1 VDLIASMVRPAQRLW
16 RLDHRRRIGVG
27 LERAK
32 VSHFSIN
39 ERFGIHPP
47 RCEEDADEKHVP
59 AVVLPTQLYQLLQV
73 LIFFGAAIAGV
84 LCGGRLVT
92 APEPFLAA
100 LRGSDP

>member
-1 VDLIASMVRPAQRLW
+1 MGKFFTIYFPMDAYMYRYMYSSQRRKRFIRCINDCDLSWHSHTVSTFQPLARNASMVRPAQRLW

-47 RCEEDADEKHVP
+47 RGEED
-59 AVVLPTQLYQLLQV
+59 
-73 LIFFGAAIAGV
+73 
-84 LCGGRLVT
+84 
-92 APEPFLAA
+92 
-100 LRGSDP
+100 